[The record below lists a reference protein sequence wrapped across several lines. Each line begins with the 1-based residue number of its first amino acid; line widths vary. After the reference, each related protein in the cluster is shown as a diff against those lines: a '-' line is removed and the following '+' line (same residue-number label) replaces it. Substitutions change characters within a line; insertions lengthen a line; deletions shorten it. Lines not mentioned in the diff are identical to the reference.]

1 MSEQRTDEDRVARAL
16 AGAGVFAGMRGL
28 EGLLNASEFWE
39 QQSYGTRLYYGHG
52 GLDYLHRGV
61 LEAAVKIIREQ
72 PSAAEIQKLRDE
84 IARLESELTA
94 ALERESLLRDAC
106 SSLTGARRPAP
117 EKQT

>member
-1 MSEQRTDEDRVARAL
+1 MAESNLTTDDQSVERKLVE
-16 AGAGVFAGMRGL
+16 AGVFAGMRGL

-72 PSAAEIQKLRDE
+72 PSAQEIEQLRE
-84 IARLESELTA
+84 EVATLRAKFHNLHERLKDVLSG
-94 ALERESLLRDAC
+94 LEV
-106 SSLTGARRPAP
+106 T
-117 EKQT
+117 